1 MTFRTLMGST
11 RKNSSFCLVCWPEE
25 DNTLSIV
32 PMKKVL
38 SPSTDD
44 LTPDTFCKVKGLE
57 KHLCKVV
64 AIGTEAEM
72 KTKMEELDN
81 SADAVAE
88 PPPRK
93 KVCARKEATQKAK
106 KGKENKTAP
115 STRKKANQPGR
126 IILVGAS
133 EAPPQSQPK
142 PPVSSADPPKEP
154 GPSQSQP
161 QPTVSPTN
169 PPKEPGP
176 SQSQP
181 KPTDSP
187 KEPGPSQSQPKPTVS
202 PTDPPKEPGPSQEQ
216 PNLSVI
222 ATGPLPSMSIAADV
236 GFSQDPNQE
245 WENFDDIFLYQTP
258 NNCAVTN
265 KENMRSPEDDGK
277 TLIQAVYL
285 NNHTYTI
292 IDYTEKGLSLHLVVD
307 DNCKRL

>member
-1 MTFRTLMGST
+1 MTFRTLLGST

-57 KHLCKVV
+57 KHLCKVI

-93 KVCARKEATQKAK
+93 KVCARKEATQKAR

-133 EAPPQSQPK
+133 VAPPQSQPK
-142 PPVSSADPPKEP
+142 PPVSSTDPPKEP

-161 QPTVSPTN
+161 KPTVNSTDLPKEPGPSQNQSQPTVSPTN

-181 KPTDSP
+181 KPTDPP

-222 ATGPLPSMSIAADV
+222 ATGPLPSI
-236 GFSQDPNQE
+236 
-245 WENFDDIFLYQTP
+245 LLLRT
-258 NNCAVTN
+258 
-265 KENMRSPEDDGK
+265 
-277 TLIQAVYL
+277 
-285 NNHTYTI
+285 
-292 IDYTEKGLSLHLVVD
+292 
-307 DNCKRL
+307 